1 MGKKE
6 RLEREIDYL
15 KEKYKGYFMLLL
27 ALLSGEAGLI
37 YAVVS
42 GDKPLYVLLLAVL
55 GFIILAGLIYKLS
68 VTDEQIY
75 KHLDDLE
82 RI

>member
-15 KEKYKGYFMLLL
+15 KEKYKSYFMLLL

-68 VTDEQIY
+68 ITDEQIY